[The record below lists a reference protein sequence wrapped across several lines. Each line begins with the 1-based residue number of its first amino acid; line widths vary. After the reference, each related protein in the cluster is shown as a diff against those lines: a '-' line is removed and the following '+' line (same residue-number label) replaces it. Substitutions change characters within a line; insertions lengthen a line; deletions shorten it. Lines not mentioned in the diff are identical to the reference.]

1 MDGNNYVPYR
11 STGKDAPLG
20 LSHAAEGTGR
30 SRDRTLDC
38 HLGAIAVVLRAD

>member
-1 MDGNNYVPYR
+1 MDGNNYVHDC

-30 SRDRTLDC
+30 SRDRALEIIWVRSR
-38 HLGAIAVVLRAD
+38 LF